1 MDSVKVFIIGE
12 RSLIYIMKCEGP
24 KIDPWGIPC
33 LTVPHFEEN
42 FCNDFISDSVFYLL
56 DRI

>member
-1 MDSVKVFIIGE
+1 MILVSLANKMDSVKVFIIGE

-33 LTVPHFEEN
+33 L
-42 FCNDFISDSVFYLL
+42 
-56 DRI
+56 